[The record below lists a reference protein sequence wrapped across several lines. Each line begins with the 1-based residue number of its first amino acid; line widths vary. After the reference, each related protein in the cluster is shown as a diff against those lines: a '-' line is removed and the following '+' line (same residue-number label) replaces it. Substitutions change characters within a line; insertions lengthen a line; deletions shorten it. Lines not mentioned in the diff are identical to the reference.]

1 MVISYMAGTSAGAQV
16 ILQSTQLIPASPR
29 GVGEGDEGAR
39 DTVLEGRDPNDRE
52 GTSNL
57 AAALSFFAERPNNA
71 TICEEDEF
79 KF

>member
-16 ILQSTQLIPASPR
+16 ILQSTQLIPVSPR
-29 GVGEGDEGAR
+29 GAGEGDEGAR

-52 GTSNL
+52 RTSSL
-57 AAALSFFAERPNNA
+57 AAALSFFTERPNNA

-79 KF
+79 